1 MTTQLIYKAF
11 FFNFTQK
18 RLETLLP
25 EQGRWE
31 YSMKDSLNKAVMGN
45 LQWPEKQDEK
55 WDKKKKRRDI
65 LSEAWRK

>member
-31 YSMKDSLNKAVMGN
+31 YSMKDSLNKAWGIYSGQKKRMKNGI
-45 LQWPEKQDEK
+45 
-55 WDKKKKRRDI
+55 KKKEEGYFVRS
-65 LSEAWRK
+65 LA